1 MKSHLLYLSAP
12 ILCFFFFFN
21 ANAQNKK
28 LKNRDLPEIF
38 YKRMV
43 GTMGKDE
50 PIEMNISKIGGTV
63 KGSYFH
69 KLTGQVRNLEGE
81 ITEDGDISLQE
92 VDNPKN
98 RLTEP
103 QPVDAILNLHF
114 INAQEIR
121 GSWEKFE
128 GVDLETEI
136 PLEAS
141 EMYPVGS
148 VEFELV
154 KKHEKYGDCGYSPC
168 AEFLLIYPIMKNDVQ
183 KDKINKKINATLI
196 AQYTKEEKRK
206 FDNIEQAI
214 EDFFKKYKIEEN
226 KAKADA
232 KPMWG
237 SHHEI
242 EIICNAFYIL
252 TLEFFSTAYEGSG
265 QPSNEITYLSF
276 DLQTGNPLTLK
287 DVLISGYE
295 KELTQIGKQIFKE
308 NYGFKDIDDL
318 RKEGFSFKD
327 GKFTLN
333 NNYGFSKQG
342 IIFQYNPLEIG
353 ANAIGAPQLLIPYQ
367 QIKHL
372 IKKDGL
378 LAVFVK
384 E

>member
-1 MKSHLLYLSAP
+1 MKMNLPYLCTFS
-12 ILCFFFFFN
+12 LCFFFFLN

-28 LKNRDLPEIF
+28 LKNSDLPEVF

-43 GTMGKDE
+43 GTMGKEE
-50 PIEMNISKIGGTV
+50 PIEMNISKIGSTI

-81 ITEDGDISLQE
+81 ITEEGDISLQE

-103 QPVDAILNLHF
+103 QPIDAILNLHF
-114 INAQEIR
+114 TSLQEIR

-136 PLEAS
+136 PFEAS

-148 VEFELV
+148 VEFDLI

-168 AEFLLIYPIMKNDVQ
+168 AEFLLIYPMMKNDVQ
-183 KDKINKKINATLI
+183 KDKINKKINTTLI
-196 AQYTKEEKRK
+196 TQYVKEEKRK
-206 FDNIEQAI
+206 FDNIEQVV
-214 EDFFKKYKIEEN
+214 EDFFKKYKVEESKVKIE
-226 KAKADA
+226 A

-265 QPSNEITYLSF
+265 QPSYGITYLSF

-295 KELTQIGKQIFKE
+295 KELTQIAEQIFKE
-308 NYGFKDIDDL
+308 NYGFSDIQDF
-318 RKEGFSFKD
+318 RKEGFTFKD
-327 GKFTLN
+327 GKFALN
-333 NNYGFSKQG
+333 SNYGFSKRG

-367 QIKHL
+367 QIQHL

-378 LAVFVK
+378 LAAFIK
-384 E
+384 K

>member
-1 MKSHLLYLSAP
+1 MKMNLPYLCTFS
-12 ILCFFFFFN
+12 LCLFFFLN
-21 ANAQNKK
+21 ANAQTKK
-28 LKNRDLPEIF
+28 LKNSDLPEIF

-43 GTMGKDE
+43 GTMGREE
-50 PIEMNISKIGGTV
+50 PIEMNISKIGSTI

-81 ITEDGDISLQE
+81 ITEEGDISLQE

-98 RLTEP
+98 RLTEL
-103 QPVDAILNLHF
+103 QPVDAILNLYF
-114 INAQEIR
+114 TSPQEIQ

-136 PLEAS
+136 PFEAS

-148 VEFELV
+148 VEFDLI

-168 AEFLLIYPIMKNDVQ
+168 AEFLLIYPMMKNDVQ

-196 AQYTKEEKRK
+196 AQYVKEEKRK
-206 FDNIEQAI
+206 FDNIEQVI
-214 EDFFKKYKIEEN
+214 EDFFKKYKAEES
-226 KAKADA
+226 KVKTEA

-265 QPSNEITYLSF
+265 QPSYEITYLSF

-295 KELTQIGKQIFKE
+295 KELTQIAKQIFKE
-308 NYGFKDIDDL
+308 NYGFSDIEDF
-318 RKEGFSFKD
+318 RKEGFTFKD
-327 GKFTLN
+327 GKFALN
-333 NNYGFSKQG
+333 SNYGFSKRG

-353 ANAIGAPQLLIPYQ
+353 ANTIGAPQLLIPYQ
-367 QIKHL
+367 QIQHL

-378 LAVFVK
+378 LAVFIK
-384 E
+384 K